1 MFTAA
6 DFGTMIPIST
16 PDPDDPDGRPLPGQI
31 SQAAGGRRFYRM
43 PGTGDGSS
51 RLFTAAGHGN
61 SWCVAELYP
70 LAAPPPGE
78 PQGYGEGAPVCFGP
92 AAEVELW
99 MRDHSLGYTWESLGP
114 ADLAQAG
121 PSLDADEQRH
131 LRAGGRI
138 TRRFRASAR
147 LMTLFG

>member
-1 MFTAA
+1 
-6 DFGTMIPIST
+6 
-16 PDPDDPDGRPLPGQI
+16 
-31 SQAAGGRRFYRM
+31 
-43 PGTGDGSS
+43 
-51 RLFTAAGHGN
+51 
-61 SWCVAELYP
+61 
-70 LAAPPPGE
+70 
-78 PQGYGEGAPVCFGP
+78 
-92 AAEVELW
+92 

-114 ADLAQAG
+114 ADLEQAG